1 MESNGIRMSRQS
13 ANTQD
18 IARCPGAGRRA
29 TCKNTG
35 KCTLPLLLVAAV
47 AFAGLAIACTPAQE
61 PLSEMMVRSEIARC
75 PEASYLDGR
84 EGTLKW
90 NYTTGLELQAMLEMA
105 VNKPAS
111 AGRPARDFR
120 DESRKGFKA
129 AGGSGESYSPVSYVN
144 AWYDAIISEDGTI
157 GGGYDAAKCNIDH
170 ICPGRTLL
178 NLRKVCPK
186 AKYDKAIENIFAQL
200 QGMPRTEA
208 GAFWHKKIYPSQVW
222 LDGLYMAEPFY
233 AQYAAETG
241 RTELFDDIALQFKVA
256 WEKTYDPETGLPR
269 HAWDESREM
278 FWCDPE
284 TGQSAHSWGRA
295 TGWYAMALTD
305 VLDFFPADHPGRQ
318 ALLDI
323 LQQLL
328 NTLPRYA
335 DPKTGMWYQ
344 VLDAPGREGNYVE
357 ATCSAMFTYVYLKSA
372 RKGWLP
378 DGTGIIPEQLY
389 KRLVEAFIRTN
400 EDGTISLVDCCA
412 VAGLGGKQNRSG
424 TYDYYIHET
433 ITENDPKGIGP
444 FIWASLEYE
453 QL

>member
-1 MESNGIRMSRQS
+1 MESNGIRMRTGRQS

-90 NYTTGLELQAMLEMA
+90 NYTTGLELQAMIQMA
-105 VNKPAS
+105 DQVGHDRKRVGQDDCRHS
-111 AGRPARDFR
+111 RLDTIRHSRLDR
-120 DESRKGFKA
+120 ESIIG
-129 AGGSGESYSPVSYVN
+129 YVN
-144 AWYDAIISEDGTI
+144 TWYDAIIAEDGSI

-178 NLRKVCPK
+178 NLRKVSPK

-200 QGMPRTEA
+200 QDMPRTEA
-208 GAFWHKKIYPSQVW
+208 GAFWHKKIYPNQVW

-256 WEKTYDPETGLPR
+256 WEKTYDPVTGLPR

-278 FWCDPE
+278 FWCDPG

-295 TGWYAMALTD
+295 TGWYAMALAE
-305 VLDFFPADHPGRQ
+305 VLDWFPAKHPERQ
-318 ALLDI
+318 NLLDI

-328 NTLPRYA
+328 ETLPRYA
-335 DPKTGMWYQ
+335 DPKTAMWYQ

-378 DGTGIIPEQLY
+378 DGTGIIPGQLY

-433 ITENDPKGIGP
+433 DRK
-444 FIWASLEYE
+444 SVV
-453 QL
+453 